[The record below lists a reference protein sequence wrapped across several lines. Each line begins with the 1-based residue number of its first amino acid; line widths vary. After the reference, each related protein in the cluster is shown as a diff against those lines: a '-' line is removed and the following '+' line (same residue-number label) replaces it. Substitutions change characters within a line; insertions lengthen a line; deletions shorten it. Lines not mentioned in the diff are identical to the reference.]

1 MTTIIIA
8 TDGSLCAERAVHVGA
23 DIARSRGADVV
34 VISAIDDRPIPD
46 SLRAIAETEHLVDP
60 APAGRE
66 PHLWNVPAWMMEG
79 VHAAAQAE
87 EQLQLRH
94 LIADLAMEKA
104 RAILGEAGVEHVSE
118 QIGEGDATDMILR
131 AAVREDADMIVMGTR
146 GIGALKSLV
155 YGSTSQEVAKEAQ
168 CTCVTVT

>member
-8 TDGSLCAERAVHVGA
+8 TDGSLSAERAVHVGA
-23 DIARSRGADVV
+23 DIAKSRRADVC

-46 SLRAIAETEHLVDP
+46 SLRAIAETEHLVDR
-60 APAGRE
+60 APEAHQ
-66 PHLWNVPAWMMEG
+66 PHLSNIPTWMMEG

-87 EQLQLRH
+87 EQLQLRRV
-94 LIADLAMEKA
+94 IAELAMEKA
-104 RAILGEAGVEHVSE
+104 RAILGEAGVENVTE
-118 QIGEGDATDMILR
+118 QIGEGDATEMILR
-131 AAVREDADMIVMGTR
+131 AAKREDAEMIVMGTR

-155 YGSTSQEVAKEAQ
+155 YGSTSAEVSKEAQ